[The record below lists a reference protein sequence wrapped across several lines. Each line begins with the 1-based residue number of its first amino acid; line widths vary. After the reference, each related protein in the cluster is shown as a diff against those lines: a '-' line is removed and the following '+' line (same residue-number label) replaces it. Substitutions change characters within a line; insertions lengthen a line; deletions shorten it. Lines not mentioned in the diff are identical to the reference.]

1 MSDVQTIKDEIARL
15 EQLAQSESIDL
26 MAEEIT
32 DARALA
38 IQKAIAER
46 QAIVNFHEDPV
57 RAESEKLEAELAGF
71 AEWKADTDY
80 SPGDRVIHNGI
91 RYQAM
96 NDVQRGIA
104 PDDQFDLDA
113 GTGGW
118 AEV

>member
-1 MSDVQTIKDEIARL
+1 MNVQTIKDEITRL

-46 QAIVNFHEDPV
+46 QAIINFHEDPV

-71 AEWKADTDY
+71 TEWSGSNTY
-80 SPGDRVIHNGI
+80 HEGDKVIHQGV
-91 RYQAM
+91 RYVALA
-96 NDVQRGIA
+96 DVA
-104 PDDQFDLDA
+104 NAPPDDKWNPDDKS
-113 GTGGW
+113 GGW
-118 AEV
+118 MPV